1 MTPPENQTS
10 ITEIQDYFNRNPRPT
25 NTAGSID
32 GRSVNERNALFGLN
46 LENLGVE
53 NIGLW
58 IQYNSESEKNYRKYE
73 SLMAEIHVKKE
84 ELKQKTLNSESERKL
99 RERNA
104 RLAFYFSAIWAL
116 FIAVFI
122 VLHGVKKMYINIL
135 PFIEFEFTISE
146 TEFIF
151 VCGTLTASVLIFYLT
166 VIKNL
171 FPNKPDAS
179 SRNNIEK
186 KSE

>member
-1 MTPPENQTS
+1 MPNQESQPS
-10 ITEIQDYFNRNPRPT
+10 INDVRDFFNRNPRPT
-25 NTAGSID
+25 TESGTKD

-99 RERNA
+99 REKNA
-104 RLAFYFSAIWAL
+104 NLAFYFSAIWAF
-116 FIAVFI
+116 FIGVF
-122 VLHGVKKMYINIL
+122 VLLHGLKCIRIPTLFYVHNID
-135 PFIEFEFTISE
+135 FTMTQ

-151 VCGTLTASVLIFYLT
+151 VCGTLTTSILIFYLT

-171 FPNKPDAS
+171 FPNKPETIKEKS
-179 SRNNIEK
+179 SE
-186 KSE
+186 